1 MQFILWIPSFLDSM
15 SQGNGK
21 VTILL
26 VLIVLCTI
34 STILSLPTL
43 YFFMAIGYFYGIVWG
58 TLIAHILLVL
68 STGITFYIYRNNF
81 RTRKIEALANNKW
94 AKKINA
100 GLGSNQLITI
110 LFTRAVYIIPY
121 NVQNL
126 IYALGSIKL
135 KDYIIGT
142 LLGGIPFTIINVSLG
157 YFLSSNTTV
166 EKTKVILLNAVI
178 VFIIFIVYKIYA
190 KKMQKEESIN

>member
-1 MQFILWIPSFLDSM
+1 MQFILWVPSFLDSM

-26 VLIVLCTI
+26 VLIVLCII

-43 YFFMAIGYFYGIVWG
+43 YFFMAIGYFYGIIWG
-58 TLIAHILLVL
+58 TLIAHSLLVF
-68 STGITFYIYRNNF
+68 SSGITFYIYRNNF

-110 LFTRAVYIIPY
+110 LFT
-121 NVQNL
+121 
-126 IYALGSIKL
+126 
-135 KDYIIGT
+135 
-142 LLGGIPFTIINVSLG
+142 
-157 YFLSSNTTV
+157 
-166 EKTKVILLNAVI
+166 
-178 VFIIFIVYKIYA
+178 
-190 KKMQKEESIN
+190 